1 MLAADRDLPVLAIGA
16 AGVDMVGHLAT
27 PPQTGTS
34 NPARIRLGFGG
45 VARNV
50 AENLA
55 RLGQPCNLLSAVGK
69 DFLGDRLCEEL
80 AATGVGVSGIL
91 RIPER
96 PTGAY
101 LAMIDPEG
109 RLHLALDDMRV
120 LEALTPE
127 VLEAQENLF
136 RSSSLVFL
144 DANLPPAVLRLAI
157 RLAQRSKI
165 PICADPTSRTLAPRL
180 HPHLHSLFLI
190 TPNAAEAEVLL
201 GESIPAEDPALA
213 VMAARKLVARGVR
226 VALITL
232 AEFGVAYASDVDHG
246 HVPALRTQI
255 LDPTGAGDALS
266 AAVIFGLLNEMPL
279 HESVR
284 LGISS
289 ASLTLRSHSTV
300 ASDLSLEKLYDQL
313 VV

>member
-1 MLAADRDLPVLAIGA
+1 MLAGKTDLPVLAIGA
-16 AGVDMVGHLAT
+16 AGVDMVGHLSG
-27 PPQTGTS
+27 PPQAGTS
-34 NPARIRLGFGG
+34 NPARIRLAYGG

-55 RLGQPCNLLSAVGK
+55 RLGQPSNLISAVGR

-80 AATGVGVSGIL
+80 TAVGVGVTGVL
-91 RIPER
+91 RIPDQ

-120 LEALTPE
+120 LEALTPQF
-127 VLEAQENLF
+127 LEQQEEIF
-136 RSSSLVFL
+136 KQSSLVFL
-144 DANLPPAVLRLAI
+144 DGNLSPPVLRIAI

-165 PICADPTSRTLAPRL
+165 PVCADPTSKGLAVRL
-180 HPHLHSLFLI
+180 QSQLHNLFLI
-190 TPNAAEAEVLL
+190 TPNAAEAEILL
-201 GESIPAEDPALA
+201 GEPIPSEDPALA
-213 VMAARKLVARGVR
+213 VMAARKLVARGVQ

-246 HVPALRTQI
+246 HIPALRTQI
-255 LDPTGAGDALS
+255 VDPTGAGDALT

-284 LGISS
+284 LGVSS

-313 VV
+313 VL